1 MNNKVIAI
9 IWLTIFLL
17 LSNAWAIPLANNIK
31 WDKLKGYKPKHYEN
45 KKYKTYEEYVDAVE
59 QGKCSSMWLW
69 MHVDKKKKI
78 EMINTLKSMLKERSN
93 IIVTQPAEFYIER
106 IDDMA
111 ENDEQVKNF
120 TFGAVFKAIAIIEY
134 DYDEG
139 IDKDKTAKKW
149 LGDYYWEV
157 KKYRGRNE

>member
-1 MNNKVIAI
+1 MNNKLVITS
-9 IWLTIFLL
+9 WLTILL
-17 LSNAWAIPLANNIK
+17 LSSSAWATPNKIK
-31 WDKLKGYKPKHYEN
+31 WDKLSDYKPKHYEN
-45 KKYKTYEEYVDAVE
+45 KEYKTYEEYVEAVE

-78 EMINTLKSMLKERSN
+78 EIIDTLKSMLKEKSN
-93 IIVTQPAEFYIER
+93 VIVTQPAEFYIER

-111 ENDEQVKNF
+111 ENDTQVKNF
-120 TFGAVFKAIAIIEY
+120 TLGAVFKAIAIIEY

-149 LGDYYWEV
+149 LGGYYWEV
-157 KKYRGRNE
+157 KKYRGQNE